1 MTLEPEHAD
10 RQRGELADAL
20 RRLRRAAGLT
30 GAGLAN
36 RTGMSQAKVSKIENN
51 RIRPSVV
58 DVERLLTA
66 LGVSTTDADGI
77 RLLELARVA
86 NSDYQGF
93 RTALQRGLGEL
104 QRDLSA
110 IERSAS
116 TVRFF
121 LPCMITGLLQTPE
134 YARQTLTHPLV
145 NRGAEWQSALARRL
159 ERQQILYQPGK
170 RFVFVLTE
178 AALRWPL
185 CPPAVMALQMDR
197 IASLSELTGVEIRVV
212 PAHPPVP
219 SGPLNGFT
227 LYDARLVTVEVFTG
241 ELALRDPKDI
251 SYSREIFDFFHGHA
265 LSEEKS
271 RSFLVELA
279 REFRFRAKSDIP

>member
-1 MTLEPEHAD
+1 MTLEPENAD

-20 RRLRRAAGLT
+20 RRLRRSAGMT
-30 GAGLAN
+30 GAGLAA
-36 RTGMSQAKVSKIENN
+36 RAGMSQAKISKIENN
-51 RIRPSVV
+51 RIRPSHL
-58 DVERLLTA
+58 DVERILTA
-66 LGVSTTDADGI
+66 LGVPLEGQDGV
-77 RLLELARVA
+77 RLLELARVT

-104 QRDLSA
+104 QRDLAA
-110 IERSAS
+110 IEGAATTIRY
-116 TVRFF
+116 F

-134 YARQTLTHPLV
+134 YARQSLAHPLV
-145 NRGAEWQSALARRL
+145 NRGAEWHTALARRL
-159 ERQQILYQPGK
+159 ERQQALYQPGR

-197 IASLSELTGVEIRVV
+197 LASLSELAGVDIRIV

-227 LYDARLVTVEVFTG
+227 LYDDRLVTVEVFTG

-251 SYSREIFDFFHGHA
+251 AYSEEIFDFYHGRSLAHDDA
-265 LSEEKS
+265 
-271 RSFLVELA
+271 RSFLGRFAQEY
-279 REFRFRAKSDIP
+279 RERAKTDIP

>member
-10 RQRGELADAL
+10 RQRDELADAL

-30 GAGLAN
+30 GASLAA

-51 RIRPSVV
+51 RVRPSVV
-58 DVERLLTA
+58 NVERILTA
-66 LGVSTTDADGI
+66 LEVPTAGEDGA

-104 QRDLSA
+104 QRDLAAVESSA
-110 IERSAS
+110 TAIRY
-116 TVRFF
+116 F

-159 ERQQILYQPGK
+159 ERQQVLYGHGK

-185 CPPAVMALQMDR
+185 CSPAIMALQMDR
-197 IASLSELTGVEIRVV
+197 IASLSELPTVEIAVV
-212 PAHPPVP
+212 SAHSPVP

-227 LYDARLVTVEVFTG
+227 LYDDRLVTVEVFTG

-251 SYSREIFDFFHGHA
+251 SYSREIFDFFHAHA
-265 LSEEKS
+265 LTDDAM
-271 RSFLVELA
+271 RSFLSELA
-279 REFRFRAKSDIP
+279 REFRSGAK